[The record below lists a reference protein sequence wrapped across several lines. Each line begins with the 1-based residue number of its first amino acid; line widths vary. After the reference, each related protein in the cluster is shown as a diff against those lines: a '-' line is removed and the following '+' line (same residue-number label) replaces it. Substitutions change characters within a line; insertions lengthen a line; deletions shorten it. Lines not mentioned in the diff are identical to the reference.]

1 MIVMKSQDADYL
13 TEFTDGEHVGQCDA
27 PADKGGQGAGFSPF
41 SLLEASLA
49 GCMNITLRVFA
60 KTHDIDLEFVET
72 TVTLKPGEGGYTFEY
87 AIKLPEGLSDKDRK
101 RLIAARKGC
110 PIHGLLGQPLSFDL
124 KE

>member
-1 MIVMKSQDADYL
+1 M
-13 TEFTDGEHVGQCDA
+13 TEFTDGVHVAACDA
-27 PADKGGQGAGFSPF
+27 PSRHGGQDAGFTPF

-60 KTHDIDLEFVET
+60 RTHDIDLEFVET

-87 AIKLPEGLSDKDRK
+87 SIKLPEGLSDKDRK

-110 PIHGLLGQPLSFDL
+110 PIHGLLGQPLSFEL
-124 KE
+124 KEE